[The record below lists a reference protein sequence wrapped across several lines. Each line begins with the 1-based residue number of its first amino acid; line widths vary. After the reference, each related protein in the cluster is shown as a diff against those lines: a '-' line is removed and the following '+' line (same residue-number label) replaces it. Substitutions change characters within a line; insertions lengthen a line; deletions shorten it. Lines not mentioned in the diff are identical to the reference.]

1 MYSCQSPPLED
12 YPIPSDGQAVQMLI
26 HYGDITVASVLH
38 FTYID
43 LPEVVSI
50 SPLMGPEGGGW
61 PITIHFD
68 NRLSDLSLGPSS
80 SIRCR
85 FDRHEVGVIQASL
98 VGNVSVCTFPV
109 LDTLT
114 VRRLNSSIDLSLSL
128 NGVDW
133 SYVGVIQ
140 VLPAISVSGI
150 TPNEGPIEGNQMVSV
165 LTTGAVA
172 ASSVASG
179 GLCCEF
185 DGVLFNA
192 TDIDDSTNATQGGL
206 IVKCLT
212 PAMSS
217 SRSIFV
223 RVVYCDAFRPLQ
235 ETIEKMHSQ
244 GLDDTAFTGLKQYH
258 YLDGETSVSF
268 LPTSGPAPGGTQI
281 SVRASQVSMVRT
293 HTCVDLTF
301 HI

>member
-1 MYSCQSPPLED
+1 M
-12 YPIPSDGQAVQMLI
+12 A
-26 HYGDITVASVLH
+26 HH
-38 FTYID
+38 
-43 LPEVVSI
+43 
-50 SPLMGPEGGGW
+50 
-61 PITIHFD
+61 IHFD
-68 NRLSDLSLGPSS
+68 NRLSDLSWGHPPRS
-80 SIRCR
+80 
-85 FDRHEVGVIQASL
+85 DVGLTAMKLVIQASL

-179 GLCCEF
+179 GICCEF

-212 PAMSS
+212 PA
-217 SRSIFV
+217 
-223 RVVYCDAFRPLQ
+223 
-235 ETIEKMHSQ
+235 
-244 GLDDTAFTGLKQYH
+244 
-258 YLDGETSVSF
+258 
-268 LPTSGPAPGGTQI
+268 
-281 SVRASQVSMVRT
+281 
-293 HTCVDLTF
+293 
-301 HI
+301 